1 MAKHSSQG
9 SPDDKSKTIANF
21 TSNLKEHV
29 TKYEN
34 HESSCDKCE
43 LKATSP
49 HFFNVTDE
57 EMKLQKFK
65 MIILHGMTAKVLFE
79 GGMKTMVLMH

>member
-34 HESSCDKCE
+34 HESSCDKCDD
-43 LKATSP
+43 SS
-49 HFFNVTDE
+49 
-57 EMKLQKFK
+57 
-65 MIILHGMTAKVLFE
+65 
-79 GGMKTMVLMH
+79 GGETQNPRKTLEQDDDANTGK

>member
-9 SPDDKSKTIANF
+9 SPDDKSKTIANIMR
-21 TSNLKEHV
+21 NLKEHV

-49 HFFNVTDE
+49 HEKNGFNALNILKSLLQN
-57 EMKLQKFK
+57 KLS
-65 MIILHGMTAKVLFE
+65 
-79 GGMKTMVLMH
+79 